1 MTAALED
8 IRVLELGRVPP
19 AELPGMMLADMGADV
34 LKIDSPAGNTAAR
47 SPEDQRFEVHS
58 HTNRNKRSMTLN
70 LKASEGREIFLGL
83 AREADVIVEGFR
95 PGVVDRLGIGYE
107 RVAELN
113 PRIVYCSLSGFG
125 QSGPDRLRP
134 AHDLNF
140 LALSGALSLWGR
152 PDAPPDI
159 PLNLVADYGG
169 ASMHGALAIMFALF
183 ARERSGQG
191 QYIDIAYLD
200 TTIAL
205 MAATPN
211 LRRLSSSGYLPR
223 AGEGVFSGTY
233 PYYTLYE
240 TADRRWL
247 SVACS
252 EPPLWQNF
260 CALLGRPELGRF
272 ARQPAHYTRSA
283 NAEEAAARQAV
294 QQLIGTRNCN
304 EWEGHFAEA
313 DVCVAPVRSIS
324 EVLDDSSLRERGL
337 LTDVDHPTQGRV
349 PQFASPMRLS
359 QTPPAIRHAAP
370 TTGEHTSQVLSALG
384 IDAAGIEKLRA
395 SGVVD

>member
-1 MTAALED
+1 MTAVLEGV
-8 IRVLELGRVPP
+8 RVLELGRVPP

-34 LKIDSPAGNTAAR
+34 LKIDSPVGSAVAR
-47 SPEDQRFEVHS
+47 SREQERFEVHS

-70 LKASEGREIFLGL
+70 LKTNEGREIFLAL

-95 PGVVDRLGIGYE
+95 PGVMERLGVGYD

-125 QSGPDRLRP
+125 QAGPDRLRP

-140 LALSGALSLWGR
+140 LALSGALSLWGK
-152 PDAPPDI
+152 PGTPPDI

-191 QYIDIAYLD
+191 QHIDIAYLD

-211 LRRLSSSGYLPR
+211 FRRLFSTAYVPR

-260 CALLGRPELGRF
+260 CARLGDPELGRF

-283 NAEEAAARQAV
+283 NAQEAAARQAV
-294 QQLIGTRNCN
+294 QQLIGMRSCD
-304 EWEGHFAEA
+304 EWEHHFAGA
-313 DVCVAPVRSIS
+313 DVCVAPVRTVP
-324 EVLDDSSLRERGL
+324 EVLDDLSLRERGL

-349 PQFASPMRLS
+349 QQFASPMRLS
-359 QTPPAIRHAAP
+359 KTPSTIRRAAP

-384 IDAAGIEKLRA
+384 IDAAGIETLRTN
-395 SGVVD
+395 GVVD